1 MIRCVRP
8 LEAIADEFGLHPS
21 EWTRF
26 GREAAKV
33 DVAVATRRRRGAR
46 LVLVTAITPTRA
58 GEGKTTVA
66 IGLADG
72 LRRHGASAC
81 VALRQ
86 PSLGPFFG
94 RKGGATGGG
103 ASRLHPALDI
113 NLHFTGD
120 FHAIRDLMDD
130 RPHRIRVRTDRP
142 RELATEVMR
151 SVGVQAVELEP
162 EAPGRPGGFVVET
175 TDAPRFRRAI
185 ATASQGVGASL
196 LEVTPLDDDLDSVF
210 RYLVG
215 R

>member
-1 MIRCVRP
+1 MIVSSHVLDEVEWFGSRILVVAQGRP
-8 LEAIADEFGLHPS
+8 QGHGRLPRHP
-21 EWTRF
+21 
-26 GREAAKV
+26 
-33 DVAVATRRRRGAR
+33 
-46 LVLVTAITPTRA
+46 
-58 GEGKTTVA
+58 
-66 IGLADG
+66 
-72 LRRHGASAC
+72 
-81 VALRQ
+81 
-86 PSLGPFFG
+86 
-94 RKGGATGGG
+94 
-103 ASRLHPALDI
+103 
-113 NLHFTGD
+113 
-120 FHAIRDLMDD
+120 
-130 RPHRIRVRTDRP
+130 RPHGRPPPPHPRTDRP